1 MKTAP
6 FKLKSGNK
14 PDIAKMAGVSPA
26 KKVLPE
32 VKVTDKKKQVKS
44 KRKIQTSKKN
54 RDEGFQGYLYTYTD
68 GSTSKRLEQI

>member
-14 PDIAKMAGVSPA
+14 PEVAKMMGASPA
-26 KKVLPE
+26 KKVLDE
-32 VKVTDKKKQVKS
+32 VTVTDEKKKLKS
-44 KRKIQTSKKN
+44 KTKIETSKKN